1 MTTSI
6 SPEERLL
13 NLVIA
18 LMNTTSHMTRAQIV
32 ASVAGYDAA
41 ASPSAV
47 ERMFERDKDTLR
59 KLGLPLLTIEDAGH
73 ATDIGY
79 RIDKDSYGLGEFDF
93 TPSQFSVLSLA
104 ASLWQENSVF
114 ATDSS
119 QAMTKLRSGYQGHG
133 DTDSLVGLAPRLTET
148 TGLSDHLIDSIT
160 ERRTVTFD
168 YRTGGSGQV
177 STRTVQ
183 PWRVAV
189 RSGAWY
195 LVGQDVDKNA
205 PRVFRLSRFESKIKA
220 ARNAAP
226 YVVPTHVDVDE
237 LLGRRVEAP
246 TKTATLAIRTD
257 RAQVLRRRGISVPI
271 AREMTGYDFIE
282 VPFTSAQRFSEEI
295 VGYGDAVLVLEPDN
309 LKQAVLTRLTAAVA
323 LPIERK

>member
-1 MTTSI
+1 MTTFI

-32 ASVAGYDAA
+32 ASVAGYDAT
-41 ASPSAV
+41 ASPSAI

-93 TPSQFSVLSLA
+93 TPAQFSVLSLA
-104 ASLWQENSVF
+104 ASLWQENSAF

-119 QAMTKLRSGYQGHG
+119 QAMTKLRSGYQGHV
-133 DTDSLVGLAPRLTET
+133 DTLVGLAPRLTET

-160 ERRTVTFD
+160 ERRTITFD
-168 YRTGGSGQV
+168 YRTGGSGRV

-195 LVGQDVDKNA
+195 LVGQDADKNA

-220 ARNAAP
+220 ARNALSYEIP
-226 YVVPTHVDVDE
+226 DHVDVDE
-237 LLGRRVEAP
+237 LLGRRAEAP
-246 TKTATLAIRTD
+246 TKNATLAIRTD

-295 VGYGDAVLVLEPDN
+295 VGYADAVLVLEPDN

-323 LPIERK
+323 LPAERN